1 MREESQT
8 ISRDALQERR
18 CKRCGR
24 LLRKGLVLVDGVS
37 PGFSATQFSG
47 DRIVE
52 ILDEIVCPK
61 CGYKNFF
68 HDKY

>member
-1 MREESQT
+1 MQTETET

-24 LLRKGLVLVDGVS
+24 MLRKGLVLVNGAV
-37 PGFSATQFSG
+37 PGSMVTQIQG
-47 DRIVE
+47 EKCVE

-68 HDKY
+68 RDKY